1 MIFSTISF
9 DWIPS
14 NEFQTQLYMSIESN
28 LICFQKQWD
37 LTGRICSFRQQL
49 YFSNILWIWK
59 WPKRLYFFIFLP
71 LSNSWFIFFSSV
83 CHQRHRWSVAAH
95 LPYRVSKYIILYYS
109 CYLLTNE
116 KNRKKEKNFIVCLS
130 SGETY
135 GMMSWWLEI
144 FICMSIAYD
153 WHPFTG
159 GKIFRVVSFLD
170 FSSARDCIKA
180 VRWRIA
186 LAAQKLITGVRLL
199 FNRPITAT
207 EIRR

>member
-37 LTGRICSFRQQL
+37 LTGKICSVRQQL

-116 KNRKKEKNFIVCLS
+116 KKRKKFYCLS
-130 SGETY
+130 QFWWDVWHDV
-135 GMMSWWLEI
+135 MMIGNFHMHEHCIRLTSLHRWENFPGGFI
-144 FICMSIAYD
+144 FG
-153 WHPFTG
+153 FFQRKRLNKG
-159 GKIFRVVSFLD
+159 G
-170 FSSARDCIKA
+170 
-180 VRWRIA
+180 
-186 LAAQKLITGVRLL
+186 
-199 FNRPITAT
+199 
-207 EIRR
+207 